1 LIAGNKFEL
10 LNNSDARLGEFTV
23 RERVGI
29 NTFTAVTTDQVTSP
43 YYVYKHGLEANEQ
56 STPVT
61 EEIGGRFFSINS
73 GIGDVI
79 VDALTATGTAIKL
92 PNVNLATTKKFAL
105 GDYIQVNREIMRV
118 VSSALG
124 GVGSDEITVVR
135 AMFGTRAVA
144 HDAGSR
150 IQKIQPLPVELR
162 RNSIMRVSGHT
173 FEYLGYGPGNYST
186 GLPQVQ
192 TRTLTELEEYLA
204 QAQDRSGGIVV
215 YTGLN
220 NDGDFYI
227 GNKKINSF
235 RKKHSI
241 FQSQQQQV
249 KRVPQVK
256 DLTK

>member
-92 PNVNLATTKKFAL
+92 PNVRS
-105 GDYIQVNREIMRV
+105 I
-118 VSSALG
+118 
-124 GVGSDEITVVR
+124 VR
-135 AMFGTRAVA
+135 
-144 HDAGSR
+144 S
-150 IQKIQPLPVELR
+150 
-162 RNSIMRVSGHT
+162 
-173 FEYLGYGPGNYST
+173 
-186 GLPQVQ
+186 
-192 TRTLTELEEYLA
+192 
-204 QAQDRSGGIVV
+204 
-215 YTGLN
+215 
-220 NDGDFYI
+220 
-227 GNKKINSF
+227 
-235 RKKHSI
+235 
-241 FQSQQQQV
+241 
-249 KRVPQVK
+249 
-256 DLTK
+256 